1 MEFLFAH
8 FCVFMSLKLLTF
20 LKTSRNT
27 DAEKYH
33 IRLGAVAWT
42 LGIKL
47 NILFLLALCS
57 IGK

>member
-8 FCVFMSLKLLTF
+8 FCVFISLKLLTF
-20 LKTSRNT
+20 LKSSRNI
-27 DAEKYH
+27 DAQKYH
-33 IRLGAVAWT
+33 IKLGAVAWT

-47 NILFLLALCS
+47 NNLFSLALCS